1 MRAIRDNSQENQ
13 WHVTA
18 ITGYGMLRRLVASTC
33 EITLRPGVTTTEG
46 FSFFPKE
53 EQEAILVECEYN
65 HVDSLPFVGK
75 WEILHIRRDGDGK
88 YFITTEPDAK
98 QRVGKNVNW
107 QLYTGDR
114 VTRILEVRIANMR
127 FTTNR
132 EARAEEGEEVMIAL
146 PEDMLLHIVGRLT
159 AAELLERSLRAAAD
173 VSYKHR
179 LDAALAE
186 ADAERRRNGRLKL
199 EIARLTAA
207 NNKLNTTISR
217 GFGPRPSRAQMR
229 VQRQ

>member
-1 MRAIRDNSQENQ
+1 
-13 WHVTA
+13 
-18 ITGYGMLRRLVASTC
+18 MLRRLIASTC

-46 FSFFPKE
+46 FSFRPVH
-53 EQEAILVECEYN
+53 EQEAIMVECEYN
-65 HVDSLPFVGK
+65 HVDSLPFVGT
-75 WEILHIRRDGDGK
+75 WEMLHIVRIGGEK

-98 QRVGKNVNW
+98 QRVGKDVNW

-114 VTRILEVRIANMR
+114 KTRILEVRIANIR

-146 PEDMLLHIVGRLT
+146 PEDMLLHIVRRLT
-159 AAELLERSLRAAAD
+159 PAEFLERSIRAGAD

-186 ADAERRRNGRLKL
+186 ADAERRKNGQLKL

-207 NNKLNTTISR
+207 NQRQNTIISR
-217 GFGPRPSRAQMR
+217 GFGPRPTRGQMKEMNA
-229 VQRQ
+229 VD